1 VLTIGSGGV
10 TKASTITGAA
20 LIFSNAV
27 TLGASQTWSITG
39 GGASNNLQMNGAFN
53 DGGNTLA
60 VTGTGIFD
68 LRGSNTFGANV
79 TIDTTVSVNSAAAI
93 VTLGGANTMNALNI
107 PSGRVI
113 GNTLY
118 NFGVPGNFGDGGSN
132 TAIFLRNTTNGL
144 MEYSGITA
152 TSNRTVN
159 RDARSAAS
167 GIDVTTPGQ
176 TLTLTGN
183 LGSGV
188 QTNAGTSGWA
198 FGGDGNLTL
207 NGIISNSSKD
217 GSIGTSITKN
227 GGGTLTLGSSS
238 NSYTGAT
245 DVVGGLLLVNGNIS
259 TSLLTT
265 VKTGASLGGNGTV
278 GSLVVN
284 SNGTFS
290 PGDSGI
296 ESINVVGNLTLES
309 ASISNFEINTAGE
322 ISDLAISSAVL
333 TFGGTLNVT
342 KVGGSLIVGDTF
354 NLFDWGTAS
363 GTFSAV
369 NLPSLDSGLEWD
381 QTSLYSTGQIAV
393 TAVPESGAALLGG
406 LGLLTLLRRR
416 RA

>member
-1 VLTIGSGGV
+1 MLTIGSGGV

-118 NFGVPGNFGDGGSN
+118 SFGVPGNFGDGGSN

-296 ESINVVGNLTLES
+296 ESINVVGNLT
-309 ASISNFEINTAGE
+309 I
-322 ISDLAISSAVL
+322 
-333 TFGGTLNVT
+333 
-342 KVGGSLIVGDTF
+342 
-354 NLFDWGTAS
+354 
-363 GTFSAV
+363 
-369 NLPSLDSGLEWD
+369 
-381 QTSLYSTGQIAV
+381 
-393 TAVPESGAALLGG
+393 
-406 LGLLTLLRRR
+406 
-416 RA
+416 

>member
-1 VLTIGSGGV
+1 MVACSLSSHAQTITKADNTSTLTNAGSYISGGPPNIEGTNTILIDGTLTALRTAALGGNISVAGIHQDATADYQFQISNTPGAVLTIGSGGV

-113 GNTLY
+113 GSTLY
-118 NFGVPGNFGDGGSN
+118 NFGVPSNFGDGGSN
-132 TAIFLRNTTNGL
+132 TAIVLGNTTNGL

-217 GSIGTSITKN
+217 GSTGTSIAKM
-227 GGGTLTLGSSS
+227 
-238 NSYTGAT
+238 A
-245 DVVGGLLLVNGNIS
+245 
-259 TSLLTT
+259 
-265 VKTGASLGGNGTV
+265 
-278 GSLVVN
+278 
-284 SNGTFS
+284 
-290 PGDSGI
+290 
-296 ESINVVGNLTLES
+296 
-309 ASISNFEINTAGE
+309 
-322 ISDLAISSAVL
+322 AVH
-333 TFGGTLNVT
+333 
-342 KVGGSLIVGDTF
+342 
-354 NLFDWGTAS
+354 
-363 GTFSAV
+363 
-369 NLPSLDSGLEWD
+369 
-381 QTSLYSTGQIAV
+381 
-393 TAVPESGAALLGG
+393 
-406 LGLLTLLRRR
+406 
-416 RA
+416 